1 MQSNLSKMVTFRTGP
16 KLDWSRRL
24 PTLTIWS
31 DVCLTESQ
39 IKGVTKGRQGP
50 TLGVHLREVFD
61 KRDLS
66 MIVRMN
72 VVLNRTV
79 VVDSD

>member
-1 MQSNLSKMVTFRTGP
+1 MQSNLSKMDTFGTGP
-16 KLDWSRRL
+16 KC
-24 PTLTIWS
+24 PFKS

-79 VVDSD
+79 VVNSD

>member
-16 KLDWSRRL
+16 KC
-24 PTLTIWS
+24 PFKS

-39 IKGVTKGRQGP
+39 IKGVTKGRQGS

-79 VVDSD
+79 VVNSD